1 MYSNWFISLL
11 CLFIVFLSCLSIG
24 FGSWFET
31 NNLISSSSATISE
44 LFSFLKLSLH
54 SSEANHAIQLTFGLW
69 KYCIIDHINHTHV
82 CSPTRMNFH
91 IDTKSIIH
99 YLNNNHLNNVPA
111 LSATSYVRVISLL
124 FATLGAVL
132 SIARKKKRDLQRKAI
147 LKFISLQSLISA
159 TLTATAL
166 GVTLRD
172 YTTDIQSAC
181 MGLENGYICSSYTP
195 SFEIILIGISIGLF
209 VVCTAFG
216 IICSQL
222 SPPPVIDTYAHY
234 SENQSIHDTSSI
246 QVINENVPD
255 SDSHD
260 MEKLELDYSSP
271 SSSSNQ
277 RASLRPPPQRQR
289 SVRTNDKR
297 TSVVENKVYS
307 DADETHHDAVPN
319 DFYSSFGQENIL
331 SYLWA
336 FQGNYVAADDSS
348 QSSYNHRTDSIGS
361 QLYAVGALEAQS
373 NHTLGGSMCLN
384 NTKRNSSSIGYYN
397 TNNNSSFSGDE
408 EDITTQAG
416 TSNNIPTPLT
426 SDYLTQNDTLY
437 KRIDDYLRL
446 KDKQ

>member
-1 MYSNWFISLL
+1 M
-11 CLFIVFLSCLSIG
+11 
-24 FGSWFET
+24 
-31 NNLISSSSATISE
+31 
-44 LFSFLKLSLH
+44 
-54 SSEANHAIQLTFGLW
+54 
-69 KYCIIDHINHTHV
+69 
-82 CSPTRMNFH
+82 
-91 IDTKSIIH
+91 KSIIH

-132 SIARKKKRDLQRKAI
+132 SFFIALALLPGKKKRDLQRKAI

-331 SYLWA
+331 VPPNLPFAERSNRPSIASEYRPPSYGSSHTFGA